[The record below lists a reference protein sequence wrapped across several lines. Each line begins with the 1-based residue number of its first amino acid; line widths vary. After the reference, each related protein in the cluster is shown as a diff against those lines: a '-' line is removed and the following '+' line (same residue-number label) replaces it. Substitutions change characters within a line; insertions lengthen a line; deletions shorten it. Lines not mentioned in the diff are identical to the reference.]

1 MKGEEM
7 HDCNYGPGIPAYER
21 NAFCPVRQNK
31 QGGEFLSMN
40 EASFSM
46 TLVRE
51 TVANTAARFPSWNN
65 NNPVVRIVPIRILVL
80 NNNPHKNS
88 LHLLQNLSTPDSLLP
103 LNTIPLA

>member
-1 MKGEEM
+1 M
-7 HDCNYGPGIPAYER
+7 HDYNPGPGVPAYQR

-51 TVANTAARFPSWNN
+51 TVANNAARFPSWNN
-65 NNPVVRIVPIRILVL
+65 NNPVVRIVPIRIIVT
-80 NNNPHKNS
+80 NNNSGKDT
-88 LHLLQNLSTPDSLLP
+88 LHFLQNPSPQDSLLP